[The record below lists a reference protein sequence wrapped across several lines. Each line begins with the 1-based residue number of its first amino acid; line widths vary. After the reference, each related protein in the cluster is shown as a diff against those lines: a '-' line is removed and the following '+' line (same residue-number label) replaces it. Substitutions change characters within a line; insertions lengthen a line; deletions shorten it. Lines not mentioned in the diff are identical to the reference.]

1 MLASKIDIATAR
13 LIAATCRRALPIKG
27 TPRKPITPVK
37 CKLMLMYVNPLQCGA
52 AQLVNEVTGSPVVQ
66 RTSAS
71 MLFLSIVEPEV
82 NIRLEKPFVFDK
94 RVFVE

>member
-1 MLASKIDIATAR
+1 M
-13 LIAATCRRALPIKG
+13 
-27 TPRKPITPVK
+27 
-37 CKLMLMYVNPLQCGA
+37 
-52 AQLVNEVTGSPVVQ
+52 NEVTANPVVQ
-66 RTSAS
+66 KTSAS